1 MRDLVDVFAEAYA
14 KTRNPFGMRRDPR
27 DDYFDGRRSCQGR
40 HCRPTKTSRTRARR
54 RKSK

>member
-27 DDYFDGRRSCQGR
+27 DDYFDGDDL
-40 HCRPTKTSRTRARR
+40 PRATRR
-54 RKSK
+54 RRRHLGREPGGGNRN